1 MEIPQGEL
9 TLKQTF
15 QMISGTLKNGNAA
28 TQVSG
33 KLNGDQITF
42 TAGNVQYSGRVS
54 GNSMEGTA
62 GGNKWSATRAG
73 K

>member
-1 MEIPQGEL
+1 
-9 TLKQTF
+9 
-15 QMISGTLKNGNAA
+15 MISGTLKNGSAG
-28 TQVSG
+28 TQLNG

-42 TAGNVQYSGRVS
+42 TAGDTQYTGHVN

-62 GGNKWSATRAG
+62 GGKKWSATRAG